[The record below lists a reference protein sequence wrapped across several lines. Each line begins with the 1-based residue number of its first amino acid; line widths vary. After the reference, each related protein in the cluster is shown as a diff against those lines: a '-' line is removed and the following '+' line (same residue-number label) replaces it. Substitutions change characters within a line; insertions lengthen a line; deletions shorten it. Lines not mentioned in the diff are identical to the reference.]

1 MPNSPQSMVVR
12 DRKGLFL
19 VYVGHQKLIFV
30 SLPNQT
36 LECFCLESERR
47 ETETTEITTRDAP
60 STR

>member
-1 MPNSPQSMVVR
+1 
-12 DRKGLFL
+12 
-19 VYVGHQKLIFV
+19 
-30 SLPNQT
+30 LPNQT